1 MSRFRKKK
9 IFPSK
14 HDFGG
19 KIILTLQ
26 TNMFHVSKVSLLRV
40 RQVESGKKLINFY
53 KQGVENLRF
62 EQRDFNFVI
71 QFVWERD

>member
-1 MSRFRKKK
+1 
-9 IFPSK
+9 
-14 HDFGG
+14 
-19 KIILTLQ
+19 
-26 TNMFHVSKVSLLRV
+26 MFHVSTVSLLCV